1 MLASSIM
8 SSIGAEELFGVAN
21 RIQSDTFRN
30 FEIFLVLWA
39 VYLALSYAM
48 RLGFWLLAQIV
59 FPRRRKLGTPL

>member
-1 MLASSIM
+1 
-8 SSIGAEELFGVAN
+8 VAN

-30 FEIFLVLWA
+30 FEIFIVLWV

-48 RLGFWLLAQIV
+48 RLGFWLLGMLI

>member
-1 MLASSIM
+1 M
-8 SSIGAEELFGVAN
+8 SSIGAEELLGVAN

-30 FEIFLVLWA
+30 FEIFLVLWV

-48 RLGFWLLAQIV
+48 RFGFWVLAQIV